1 MAKAPVNTPVFSFTV
16 DVLSISV
23 NDLIESLYSSTL
35 FCCSEV
41 VSFST
46 KGCSGARTIYV
57 APKRVSGL
65 VVNIFI
71 TSLEPSILKST
82 SAPTLF
88 PIQFR
93 CISFV
98 LSGQLIVSNP

>member
-1 MAKAPVNTPVFSFTV
+1 MKTPVFSLTV
-16 DVLSISV
+16 EVLSISV
-23 NDLIESLYSSTL
+23 NDLIESMYLSTLVLYSS
-35 FCCSEV
+35 V

-46 KGCSGARTIYV
+46 SGCSGARTIYV
-57 APKRVSGL
+57 APNNVSGL

-71 TSLEPSILKST
+71 FSFNPSIIKST

-88 PIQFR
+88 PIQLR

-98 LSGQLIVSNP
+98 FSGQLIVSSP